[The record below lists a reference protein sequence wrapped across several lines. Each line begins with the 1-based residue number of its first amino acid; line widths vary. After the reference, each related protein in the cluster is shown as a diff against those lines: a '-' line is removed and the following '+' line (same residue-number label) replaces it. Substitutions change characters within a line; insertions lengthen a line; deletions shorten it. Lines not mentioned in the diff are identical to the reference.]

1 MALSPDELRDRFR
14 ATLLGCAIGD
24 ALGFP
29 FEGAPPESIARIP
42 TLADDFVLRPRGRFQ
57 KGQYTDDTQMTLALA
72 ESIVAEGKVDGRAI
86 AHKFAQLWRE
96 GTILGAGHACTEAV
110 ERLLQGVPWM
120 SAGAAIG
127 RAGNGAA
134 MRASPLG
141 LLHCDDLGKIP
152 RDAEIQGV
160 ITHKDRRAQAGGAAL
175 AAAVALNLTD
185 EPLPADVW
193 CRKVAQVAAALD
205 ASLASEIERLAQL
218 VRFEPASAVRVIA
231 RAGMAPLQQSD
242 WPGISPFVVPS
253 VLMAFYAFLR
263 QREDFRACITIA
275 LRAGGDADTVAAMA
289 GALSGAHLGC
299 VGLPARLRRGV
310 LNADRLAE
318 VGDKLY
324 FLKMSQKEAPAYAR
338 GGAPLSQRKR

>member
-42 TLADDFVLRPRGRFQ
+42 MVAEDFVQRPRGRFQ

-72 ESIVAEGKVDGRAI
+72 EAIVAEGKVDGRSI
-86 AHKFAQLWRE
+86 AQRFAQLWRE
-96 GTILGAGHACTEAV
+96 GTILGAGHACNEAV
-110 ERLLQGVPWM
+110 ERLLEGVPWM

-134 MRASPLG
+134 MRSSPLG
-141 LLHCDDLGKIP
+141 LLHFDDLGKIP

-175 AAAVALNLTD
+175 AAGVALNLTD
-185 EPLPADVW
+185 EPLPAELW
-193 CRKVAQVAAALD
+193 CRKVAAVAGALEPT
-205 ASLASEIERLAQL
+205 LASEIERLAQL
-218 VRFEPASAVRVIA
+218 VRFDPPSAVRVIA
-231 RAGMAPLQQSD
+231 RAGMAPMQQSD
-242 WPGISPFVVPS
+242 WPGISPYVIPS

-263 QREDFRACITIA
+263 EREDFRACITIA

-289 GALSGAHLGC
+289 GALSGSHLGC

-310 LNADRLAE
+310 LDADRLADA
-318 VGDKLY
+318 GDRLFQLKL
-324 FLKMSQKEAPAYAR
+324 SQKEAPAYAR
-338 GGAPLSQRKR
+338 IGAPLPGRRR